1 MKLTK
6 SIFTSLALAAVC
18 LPAVTSCS
26 GDERELPF
34 DYIAVQVDKDGSWS
48 FYGPD
53 GEILLKDEFKNRP
66 SDVVDGYFF
75 VQEGKKELYTLYK
88 FDKKKPEAIAE
99 GFKDLGYMGDGL
111 IPSVR
116 ENERISVLD
125 NKGKVKFTLQPVNG
139 KEVTVCEPRY
149 NEGLL
154 LIGVDGGN
162 DKIKYGYINTDGK
175 VVITPKF
182 SLGSSFKGGLA
193 IVCLSDDAWGEK
205 VEYAIID
212 KKGETV
218 KKFRTGTRPVNY
230 EFKDGY
236 LIMRDSNDRFLI
248 VDKKGETV
256 TKLPAKAKGVEDW
269 NKKYV
274 VFADEDDNY
283 GVMDFEGE
291 VVIRPKYDRIE
302 IIDSDR
308 FLATEKM
315 GDDTRSL
322 ILDKDG
328 EEELRID
335 SYKYGVKWGYQFGL
349 FGRDKNTVTFL
360 EDDGK
365 ARKHAEFN
373 DFGGEGPG
381 VILSD
386 YFNAEAAISEIVNLI
401 NDKGVDKYIIGG
413 TPADQLSNQN
423 PEDYSY
429 KYTAELDNLAKEGV
443 NWELTASATY
453 QGGYMS
459 DYSYDYY
466 SYDRRYYWNPNARLS
481 RVDLNIRCDKWD
493 ATESEALA
501 KALVNKGFTKESS
514 TGSGNKRYCALL
526 TKGDLAVIIYDSNVV
541 VCQNNYSNRENANE
555 IISIYDTHSDGEVDF
570 TKPDFSY
577 EYEAADTVAAEPA
590 VAHVAAGAY
599 DYAK

>member
-99 GFKDLGYMGDGL
+99 GFKQLGYMGDGL

-139 KEVTVCEPRY
+139 KEVTVCESRY
-149 NEGLL
+149 DEGLL

-175 VVITPKF
+175 VVIAPKF
-182 SLGSSFKGGLA
+182 SEGWNFKDGLA
-193 IVCLSDDAWGEK
+193 IVCLSDEIWDEK

-218 KKFRTGTRPVNY
+218 KKFRTGTSPVDD
-230 EFKDGY
+230 EFMDGY
-236 LIMRDSNDRFLI
+236 LILRDSNDRCLI

-256 TKLPAKAKGVEDW
+256 TKLPAKAKDVEDW
-269 NKKYV
+269 NKKYI
-274 VFADEDDNY
+274 VFEDEDGNC

-291 VVIRPKYDRIE
+291 VIIRPKYSWIQ

-308 FLATEKM
+308 FLATEEM

-335 SYKYGVKWGYQFGL
+335 SYKYGVGWYYQFGL
-349 FGRDKNTVTFL
+349 VGRDKNTVTFL

-373 DFGGEGPG
+373 NIGGFYSCP
-381 VILSD
+381 IFSD

-413 TPADQLSNQN
+413 TPADQLSNLN

-429 KYTAELDNLAKEGV
+429 KYTADLDNLAKEGV
-443 NWELTASATY
+443 NWELTASASY
-453 QGGYMS
+453 QGGYLS
-459 DYSYDYY
+459 DYNYNYNDYSRY
-466 SYDRRYYWNPNARLS
+466 YYWNPYARLAW
-481 RVDLNIRCDKWD
+481 VGLNIRCDKWD

-501 KALVNKGFTKESS
+501 KALVKKGFTKESS

-526 TKGDLAVIIYDSNVV
+526 TKGDLAVIIDSSNVV
-541 VCQNNYSNRENANE
+541 VCQNTYSNRENANQ
-555 IISIYDTHSDGEVDF
+555 IISAYDTNPDDEVDF
-570 TKPDFSY
+570 AIPSVSY
-577 EYEAADTVAAEPA
+577 EYEAPVDSVAVDSV
-590 VAHVAAGAY
+590 VA
-599 DYAK
+599 

>member
-1 MKLTK
+1 MKLK
-6 SIFTSLALAAVC
+6 KALLGLLALAAG
-18 LPAVTSCS
+18 LPMSTSCS
-26 GDERELPF
+26 GDNDRILPYE
-34 DYIAVQVDKDGSWS
+34 YIAVQVDKDGSWS

-53 GEILLKDEFKNRP
+53 GEVLLKDEFKNRP

-75 VQEGKKELYTLYK
+75 VQEGKKEVYTLYK

-99 GFKDLGYMGDGL
+99 GFKDLGYMGEGL

-139 KEVTVCEPRY
+139 KEVTGCAARY

-154 LIGVDGGN
+154 LIGVDDGD
-162 DKIKYGYINTDGK
+162 DKTKYGYINTEGK
-175 VVITPKF
+175 AVIAPKF
-182 SLGSSFKGGLA
+182 SRGSYFKDGLA
-193 IVCLSDDAWGEK
+193 IVCLSDDTWGEK

-218 KKFRTGTRPVNY
+218 KKFRTGTIPVGE
-230 EFKDGY
+230 EFMDGY
-236 LIMRDSNDRFLI
+236 LILRDSNDRCLI

-256 TKLPAKAKGVEDW
+256 TKLPAKAKGVKDW
-269 NKKYV
+269 NKKYI
-274 VFADEDDNY
+274 VFKDEDGNC

-291 VVIRPKYDRIE
+291 VIIRPKYSWIQ

-308 FLATEKM
+308 FLATEEM

-335 SYKYGVKWGYQFGL
+335 SYKYGVGWYYQFGL
-349 FGRDKNTVTFL
+349 VGRDKNTVTFL

-373 DFGGEGPG
+373 NFGGVGRS
-381 VILSD
+381 VIRSD

-413 TPADQLSNQN
+413 TPADQLSNLN

-443 NWELTASATY
+443 NWELTASASY
-453 QGGYMS
+453 QGGYLS
-459 DYSYDYY
+459 DYNYNYNDYSRY
-466 SYDRRYYWNPNARLS
+466 YYWNPYTHLA
-481 RVDLNIRCDKWD
+481 RVDLDITCDKWD

-526 TKGDLAVIIYDSNVV
+526 TKGDLAVIIYSSNVV
-541 VCQNNYSNRENANE
+541 VCQNTSSNRENANQ
-555 IISIYDTHSDGEVDF
+555 IISDYDTNPDDEVDF
-570 TKPDFSY
+570 AIPAVSY
-577 EYEAADTVAAEPA
+577 EYEVPVDSADSVVAVE
-590 VAHVAAGAY
+590 AY

>member
-6 SIFTSLALAAVC
+6 SIFTTLALAAAC
-18 LPAVTSCS
+18 LPVVTSCS
-26 GDERELPF
+26 GNERELPF

-48 FYGPD
+48 FYSPD
-53 GEILLKDEFKNRP
+53 GEVLLEDEFKNRP
-66 SDVVDGYFF
+66 SNVVDGYFF

-99 GFKDLGYMGDGL
+99 GFKQLGYMGEGL

-125 NKGKVKFTLQPVNG
+125 NKGKVKFTLQPING
-139 KEVTVCEPRY
+139 KEVTECESRY

-154 LIGVDGGN
+154 LIGVDDGD
-162 DKIKYGYINTDGK
+162 DKTKYGYINTEGK
-175 VVITPKF
+175 VVIAPKF
-182 SLGSSFKGGLA
+182 SEGWNFKDGLA
-193 IVCLSDDAWGEK
+193 IVCLSDEIWDEK

-218 KKFRTGTRPVNY
+218 KKFRTGTRPVDY

-236 LIMRDSNDRFLI
+236 LILRDSNDRCLI

-256 TKLPAKAKGVEDW
+256 TKLPAKAKDVEDW
-269 NKKYV
+269 NKKYI
-274 VFADEDDNY
+274 VFEDEDGNR

-291 VVIRPKYDRIE
+291 VIIRPKYSSIQ

-315 GDDTRSL
+315 GDDRRSL

-335 SYKYGVKWGYQFGL
+335 NYKYGVGWNYQFGL
-349 FGRDKNTVTFL
+349 VGYDKNTVTFL

-373 DFGGEGPG
+373 DFGGLGG
-381 VILSD
+381 SSIFSD
-386 YFNAEAAISEIVNLI
+386 YFNSEAAVAEIVNLI

-413 TPADQLSNQN
+413 TPADQLSNLN

-443 NWELTASATY
+443 NWELTASASY
-453 QGGYMS
+453 QGGYLS
-459 DYSYDYY
+459 DYNYNYNDYSRY
-466 SYDRRYYWNPNARLS
+466 YYWNPYTHLA
-481 RVDLNIRCDKWD
+481 RVDLDITCDKWD

-526 TKGDLAVIIYDSNVV
+526 TKGDLAVIIYSSNVV
-541 VCQNNYSNRENANE
+541 VCQNTSSNRENANQ
-555 IISIYDTHSDGEVDF
+555 IISDYDTNPDDEVDF
-570 TKPDFSY
+570 AIPAVSY
-577 EYEAADTVAAEPA
+577 EYEVPVDSVAVDSV
-590 VAHVAAGAY
+590 VA
-599 DYAK
+599 

>member
-6 SIFTSLALAAVC
+6 SIFTSLALAAAC

-26 GDERELPF
+26 GDERDLPF

-99 GFKDLGYMGDGL
+99 GFKDLGYMGEGL

-139 KEVTVCEPRY
+139 KEVTGCAARY

-154 LIGVDGGN
+154 LIGVDDGD
-162 DKIKYGYINTDGK
+162 DKTKYGYINTEGK
-175 VVITPKF
+175 VVISPKF
-182 SLGSSFKGGLA
+182 SRGSYFKDGLA
-193 IVCLSDDAWGEK
+193 IVCLSDDTWGEK

-212 KKGETV
+212 KNGETV
-218 KKFRTGTRPVNY
+218 KKFRTGTRPVDY

-248 VDKKGETV
+248 VDKKGETM
-256 TKLPAKAKGVEDW
+256 TKLPAKAKIVADW
-269 NKKYV
+269 NKKYI
-274 VFADEDDNY
+274 VFEDEDGNC

-291 VVIRPKYDRIE
+291 VIIRPKYSSIQ
-302 IIDSDR
+302 IIGSDR
-308 FLATEKM
+308 FLASEKN
-315 GDDTRSL
+315 DDEWRSF
-322 ILDKDG
+322 ILDKNG

-335 SYKYGVKWGYQFGL
+335 NYKYGVGWYCQFGL
-349 FGRDKNTVTFL
+349 VGRDKNTLTFL

-365 ARKHAEFN
+365 ARKHAEFYRI
-373 DFGGEGPG
+373 GGEEPG
-381 VILSD
+381 TIFSD

-413 TPADQLSNQN
+413 TPADQLSNLN

-443 NWELTASATY
+443 NWELTASASY
-453 QGGYMS
+453 QGGYLS
-459 DYSYDYY
+459 DYNYNYNDYSRY
-466 SYDRRYYWNPNARLS
+466 YYWNPYTHLA
-481 RVDLNIRCDKWD
+481 RVDLDITCDKWD

-526 TKGDLAVIIYDSNVV
+526 TKGDLAVIIYSSNVV
-541 VCQNNYSNRENANE
+541 VCQNTSSNRENANQ
-555 IISIYDTHSDGEVDF
+555 IISAYDTNPDDEVDF
-570 TKPDFSY
+570 AKPDFSY
-577 EYEAADTVAAEPA
+577 EYEVPVDSVAVDS
-590 VAHVAAGAY
+590 VA
-599 DYAK
+599 

>member
-1 MKLTK
+1 MKLKKTLLGL
-6 SIFTSLALAAVC
+6 LALTAG
-18 LPAVTSCS
+18 LPMSTSCS

-53 GEILLKDEFKNRP
+53 GEVLLKDEFKNRP
-66 SDVVDGYFF
+66 SNVVDGYFF

-99 GFKDLGYMGDGL
+99 GFKQLGYMGEGL

-125 NKGKVKFTLQPVNG
+125 NKGKVKFTLQPING
-139 KEVTVCEPRY
+139 KEVTRCSSRY
-149 NEGLL
+149 KEGLL
-154 LIGVDGGN
+154 LIGVDDGD
-162 DKIKYGYINTDGK
+162 DKIKYGYINTEGK
-175 VVITPKF
+175 VVIAPKF
-182 SLGSSFKGGLA
+182 SLGLSFNDGLA
-193 IVCLSDDAWGEK
+193 IVCFSDEIWGEK

-212 KKGETV
+212 KNGETV
-218 KKFRTGTRPVNY
+218 KKFRTGTRPVDN
-230 EFKDGY
+230 EFMEGY
-236 LIMRDSNDRFLI
+236 LILRDSNDRCLI

-256 TKLPAKAKGVEDW
+256 TKLPAKAKDVEDW
-269 NKKYV
+269 NKKYI
-274 VFADEDDNY
+274 VFEDEDGNR

-291 VVIRPKYDRIE
+291 VIIRPKYSSIQ

-315 GDDTRSL
+315 GDDRRSL

-335 SYKYGVKWGYQFGL
+335 NYKYGVGWNYQFGL
-349 FGRDKNTVTFL
+349 VGYDKNTVTFL

-373 DFGGEGPG
+373 DFGGLGG
-381 VILSD
+381 SSIFSD
-386 YFNAEAAISEIVNLI
+386 YFNAEAVISEIVNLI

-413 TPADQLSNQN
+413 TPADQLSNLN

-429 KYTAELDNLAKEGV
+429 KYTADLDNLAKKGGK
-443 NWELTASATY
+443 WSLSASASY
-453 QGGYMS
+453 QGGYLS
-459 DYSYDYY
+459 DYNYNYNDYSRY
-466 SYDRRYYWNPNARLS
+466 YYWNPYARLA
-481 RVDLNIRCDKWD
+481 RVDLDITCDKWD

-514 TGSGNKRYCALL
+514 TGSGNKQYCALL
-526 TKGDLAVIIYDSNVV
+526 TKGDLAVIIYRSTSV
-541 VCQNNYSNRENANE
+541 S
-555 IISIYDTHSDGEVDF
+555 
-570 TKPDFSY
+570 
-577 EYEAADTVAAEPA
+577 
-590 VAHVAAGAY
+590 
-599 DYAK
+599 

>member
-6 SIFTSLALAAVC
+6 SIFTSLALAAAC

-26 GDERELPF
+26 GDERDLPF

-99 GFKDLGYMGDGL
+99 GFKDLGYMGEGL

-139 KEVTVCEPRY
+139 KEVTGCAARY

-154 LIGVDGGN
+154 LIGVDDGD
-162 DKIKYGYINTDGK
+162 DKTKYGYINTEGK
-175 VVITPKF
+175 VVISPKF
-182 SLGSSFKGGLA
+182 SRGSYFKDGLA
-193 IVCLSDDAWGEK
+193 IVCLSDETRGEK
-205 VEYAIID
+205 AEYAIID
-212 KKGETV
+212 KNGETV
-218 KKFRTGTRPVNY
+218 KKFRTGTRPVDY

-248 VDKKGETV
+248 VDKKGETM
-256 TKLPAKAKGVEDW
+256 TKLPAKAKIVADW
-269 NKKYV
+269 NKKYI
-274 VFADEDDNY
+274 VFEDEDGNC

-291 VVIRPKYDRIE
+291 VIIRPKYSSIQ
-302 IIDSDR
+302 IIGSDR
-308 FLATEKM
+308 FLASEKN
-315 GDDTRSL
+315 DDEWRSF
-322 ILDKDG
+322 ILDKNG

-335 SYKYGVKWGYQFGL
+335 NYKYGVGWYCQFGL
-349 FGRDKNTVTFL
+349 VGRDKNTLTFL

-365 ARKHAEFN
+365 ARKHAEFYRI
-373 DFGGEGPG
+373 GGLGG
-381 VILSD
+381 SSIFSD
-386 YFNAEAAISEIVNLI
+386 YFNSEAAVAEIVNLI

-413 TPADQLSNQN
+413 TPANQLSNLN

-429 KYTAELDNLAKEGV
+429 KYTADLDNLAKAGD
-443 NWELTASATY
+443 NWKLTASASY
-453 QGGYMS
+453 QGGYLS
-459 DYSYDYY
+459 DYNYNYNDYSRY
-466 SYDRRYYWNPNARLS
+466 YYWNPYARLA

-526 TKGDLAVIIYDSNVV
+526 TKGDLAVIIYSSNVV
-541 VCQNNYSNRENANE
+541 VCQNTSSNRENANQ
-555 IISIYDTHSDGEVDF
+555 IISAYDTNSDDEVDF
-570 TKPDFSY
+570 AIPSVSY
-577 EYEAADTVAAEPA
+577 EYEAPVDSVAVDSV
-590 VAHVAAGAY
+590 VA
-599 DYAK
+599 

>member
-6 SIFTSLALAAVC
+6 SIFTSLALAAAC
-18 LPAVTSCS
+18 LPVVTSCS

-48 FYGPD
+48 FYSPD
-53 GEILLKDEFKNRP
+53 GEVLLEDEFKNRP
-66 SDVVDGYFF
+66 SNVVDGYFF

-99 GFKDLGYMGDGL
+99 GFKQLGYMGEGL

-139 KEVTVCEPRY
+139 KEVTECESRY

-154 LIGVDGGN
+154 LIGVDDGD
-162 DKIKYGYINTDGK
+162 DKTKYGYINTDGK
-175 VVITPKF
+175 VVIAPKF
-182 SLGSSFKGGLA
+182 SRGSNFKDGLA
-193 IVCLSDDAWGEK
+193 IVCLSDEIWDEK

-218 KKFRTGTRPVNY
+218 KKFRTGTRPVDY

-236 LIMRDSNDRFLI
+236 LILRDSNDRCLI

-256 TKLPAKAKGVEDW
+256 TKLPAKAKDVEDW
-269 NKKYV
+269 NKKYI
-274 VFADEDDNY
+274 VFEDEDGNR

-291 VVIRPKYDRIE
+291 VIIRPKYSSIQ

-315 GDDTRSL
+315 GDNRRSL

-335 SYKYGVKWGYQFGL
+335 NYKYGVGWSYQFGL
-349 FGRDKNTVTFL
+349 VGYDKNAVTFL

-373 DFGGEGPG
+373 DFGGLGG
-381 VILSD
+381 SSIFSD
-386 YFNAEAAISEIVNLI
+386 YFNSEAAVAEIVNLI

-413 TPADQLSNQN
+413 TPADQLSNLN

-443 NWELTASATY
+443 NWELTASASY
-453 QGGYMS
+453 QGGYLS
-459 DYSYDYY
+459 DYNYNYNDYSRY
-466 SYDRRYYWNPNARLS
+466 YYWNPYTHLA
-481 RVDLNIRCDKWD
+481 RVDLDITCDKWD

-526 TKGDLAVIIYDSNVV
+526 TKGDLAVIIYYSNVV
-541 VCQNNYSNRENANE
+541 VCQNNYSNRENANQ
-555 IISIYDTHSDGEVDF
+555 IISDYDTN
-570 TKPDFSY
+570 PDSNADYNEPAVSY
-577 EYEAADTVAAEPA
+577 EYEAADTLAADTVVA
-590 VAHVAAGAY
+590 
-599 DYAK
+599 